1 MSIEEGL
8 TELKQREDDAVGG
21 NIAVSLAAL
30 VLPAVGLVELD
41 DGIDYVGDEELEE
54 SREVGQ
60 PILWRNASGEVVAEE
75 VLPFDWLVDHNQSSI
90 EGERGRS
97 RTDGLALYDELK
109 LFVNEESV
117 SVGLN
122 DMPRTEHSGERLHPL
137 P

>member
-1 MSIEEGL
+1 MSIEEGF
-8 TELKQREDDAVGG
+8 TELKQREDDAVGR

-60 PILWRNASGEVVAEE
+60 PVLWRNASREVVAEE

-122 DMPRTEHSGERLHPL
+122 DMPRTEHSG
-137 P
+137 

>member
-1 MSIEEGL
+1 M
-8 TELKQREDDAVGG
+8 
-21 NIAVSLAAL
+21 
-30 VLPAVGLVELD
+30 
-41 DGIDYVGDEELEE
+41 
-54 SREVGQ
+54 
-60 PILWRNASGEVVAEE
+60 AEE

-122 DMPRTEHSGERLHPL
+122 DMPRTEHSG
-137 P
+137 

>member
-1 MSIEEGL
+1 MSIEEGF
-8 TELKQREDDAVGG
+8 TELKQREDDAVGR

-30 VLPAVGLVELD
+30 VLPAVRLIELD

-60 PILWRNASGEVVAEE
+60 PILCRNASSKVVAEE

-90 EGERGRS
+90 ESERGRS
-97 RTDGLALYDELK
+97 RTDGLALHDKLK

-117 SVGLN
+117 SIGLN
-122 DMPRTEHSGERLHPL
+122 DMPRAEHSG
-137 P
+137 